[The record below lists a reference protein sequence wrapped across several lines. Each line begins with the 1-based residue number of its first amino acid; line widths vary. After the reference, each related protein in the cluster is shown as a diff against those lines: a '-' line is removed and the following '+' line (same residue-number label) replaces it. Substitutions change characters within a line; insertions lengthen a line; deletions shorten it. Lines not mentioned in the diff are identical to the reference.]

1 MLFHMKTASVRD
13 LRQNFPRIMG
23 WLDEGSEILITHRR
37 QAIAK
42 LIPLPKPKRAK
53 GKMPDLM
60 KRLNKVFGD
69 RVMSKERALALI
81 RETKGNL

>member
-1 MLFHMKTASVRD
+1 MMFHMKTASVRE

-23 WLDEGSEILITHRR
+23 WLDEGSEIEITHRR

-42 LIPLPKPKRAK
+42 LVPLRKPAPARK
-53 GKMPDLM
+53 KMPDLM

-69 RVMSKERALALI
+69 RTISRERMEAIL
-81 RETKGNL
+81 RDNKGRF